1 MDKTAADIMDT
12 DVPALGPED
21 DAKRAIELLAEREIG
36 ALPVV
41 NSEQRVIGIVS
52 ESDLVLSDEKA
63 DLHLPHYLN
72 IMGGIVFTGSMK
84 GFEDRLN
91 KAFATNVRD
100 LMSEDPVVARTDD
113 GVEKVARLIAEKH
126 HNHLPVVDG
135 DGKLAGIVTRA
146 DVLAA
151 LVDGE

>member
-1 MDKTAADIMDT
+1 MAKTAADIMNT
-12 DVPALGPED
+12 DVPALEPHD
-21 DAKRAIELLAEREIG
+21 DARQAIESLAKLELG

-41 NSEQRVIGIVS
+41 NSEQKVIGIVS
-52 ESDLVLSDEKA
+52 ESDLVLSDEQA
-63 DLHLPHYLN
+63 DLHLPHYFN

-84 GFEDRLN
+84 GFESRLN

-100 LMSEDPVVARTDD
+100 LMTPDPFCAQTDD
-113 GVEKVARLIAEKH
+113 GVEKVARLIAEEH

-135 DGKLAGIVTRA
+135 DGKLAGVVTRA

-151 LVDGE
+151 LVDEE

>member
-1 MDKTAADIMDT
+1 MAKTAADIMDT

-84 GFEDRLN
+84 GFEERLN

-135 DGKLAGIVTRA
+135 DGMLAGIVTRA

>member
-1 MDKTAADIMDT
+1 MAKTADDIMDT
-12 DVPALGPED
+12 DVPALGPQD

-41 NSEQRVIGIVS
+41 NSEEKVIGIVS
-52 ESDLVLSDEKA
+52 ESDLVLSDEQA
-63 DLHLPHYLN
+63 DLHLPHFLN
-72 IMGGIVFTGSMK
+72 IMGGIVFTESMK
-84 GFEDRLN
+84 GFEERLN
-91 KAFATNVRD
+91 KAFAANVRD
-100 LMSEDPVVARTDD
+100 LMTEDPIVARTDD

-135 DGKLAGIVTRA
+135 NGKLAGMVTRA

>member
-1 MDKTAADIMDT
+1 MPKTAADIMDT

-21 DAKRAIELLAEREIG
+21 DATRAIELLAEREIG

-41 NSEQRVIGIVS
+41 NSEDRVIGIVS
-52 ESDLVLSDEKA
+52 ESDLVLGDEQA
-63 DLHLPHYLN
+63 DLHLPHYFN
-72 IMGGIVFTGSMK
+72 IMGGIIFTESMK
-84 GFEDRLN
+84 GFEERLN
-91 KAFATNVRD
+91 KAFATKVRD
-100 LMSEDPVVARTDD
+100 LMSEDPVVVRTDD

-146 DVLAA
+146 DALAA
-151 LVDGE
+151 LVEEE